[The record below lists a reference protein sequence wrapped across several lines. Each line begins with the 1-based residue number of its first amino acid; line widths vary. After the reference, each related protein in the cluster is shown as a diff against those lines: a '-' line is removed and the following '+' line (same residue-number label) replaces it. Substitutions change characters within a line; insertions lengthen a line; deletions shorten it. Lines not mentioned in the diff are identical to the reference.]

1 MDHDLN
7 PQAFVARLRQQIAA
21 EPRSSVFAVMRVV
34 ERWLTGRREQLRV
47 EHDPSA
53 DFHPG
58 DLADIRAAANGDI
71 ILQTTFLG
79 LTGTVSPLSGDLVEV
94 ARRSPVV
101 REILDVIHTRLLTLL
116 HRGLTSIDYARSC
129 RGDHSDPISQHLLA
143 LADRLGPALRS
154 HERLRIL
161 PLLPNRVRT
170 ARGLAAA
177 LAAVFAAEL
186 GDATVEISEHVPR
199 PTRLT
204 PRTSLGRTAAVLSAS
219 FVLGDAVRDPCGWF
233 RVAIGP
239 VAPVHAPGFM
249 RTGPAL
255 VRLCAVIR
263 ALVEPGLNFE
273 VAVRFAPGSANGF
286 RLGVD
291 FRPGVD
297 AWLAPPPD
305 FSPEILH
312 ATDTD

>member
-1 MDHDLN
+1 VDHDLSA
-7 PQAFVARLRQQIAA
+7 QAFVARLRGQIAA
-21 EPRSSVFAVMRVV
+21 EPRTSVFAVMRAAQ
-34 ERWLTGRREQLRV
+34 RWLAGRREQLRI

-58 DLADIRAAANGDI
+58 DIADIRVAADGDI
-71 ILQTTFLG
+71 VLRTTFLG
-79 LTGTVSPLSGDLVEV
+79 LTGTVSPLSGDLVAAARHSPAICEV
-94 ARRSPVV
+94 
-101 REILDVIHTRLLTLL
+101 LDVIHTRLLALL
-116 HRGLTSIDYARSC
+116 HQGLTDIDYARSC
-129 RGDHSDPISQHLLA
+129 RRDRRDPTSQHLLT
-143 LADRLGPALRS
+143 LTDRLGPALAL

-161 PLLPNRVRT
+161 PLLPTRVRT

-177 LAAVFAAEL
+177 ITAVFAADL
-186 GDATVEISEHVPR
+186 GDATVEVVEHIAR
-199 PTRLT
+199 STHLT
-204 PRTSLGRTAAVLSAS
+204 TRTSLGRTAAALSAS
-219 FVLGDAVRDPCGWF
+219 FVLGGAVHDPRGWF

-239 VAPVHAPGFM
+239 VAAAHAPGFM
-249 RTGPAL
+249 RTGPVL

-273 VAVRFAPGSANGF
+273 IAVRFAPGSANGF

-297 AWLAPPPD
+297 AWLAPSPD

-312 ATDTD
+312 ATNTD